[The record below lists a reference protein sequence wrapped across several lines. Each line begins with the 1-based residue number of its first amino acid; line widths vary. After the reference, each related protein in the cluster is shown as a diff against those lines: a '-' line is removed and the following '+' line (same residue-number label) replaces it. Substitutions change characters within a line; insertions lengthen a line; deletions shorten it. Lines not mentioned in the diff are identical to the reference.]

1 MTMNLRVLVIDDDD
15 VSRELLCSVLES
27 AGHTTLSLPTP
38 IGATQLIQEQNIQA
52 VVIDVMMPA
61 LTGDRLAQLLK
72 KNPRFRDLGIVLV
85 TGDSSQDLESL
96 ARKAG
101 AHCVVSKGAVRQQL
115 RRAVEGSV
123 GASVRPQSRQ
133 TGAPPNS
140 CQRMVEATQRLTKIV
155 RESGPVEQPRPSR
168 VKAAR

>member
-1 MTMNLRVLVIDDDD
+1 MTMHLRVLVIDDDD

-27 AGHTTLSLPTP
+27 AGHTTLQLPTP
-38 IGATQLIQEQNIQA
+38 IGATQLIQEQSIQA

-85 TGDSSQDLESL
+85 TGDSSQDLDNL

-101 AHCVVSKGAVRQQL
+101 AHCVVSKNVIRQQL

-123 GASVRPQSRQ
+123 STSVRPQQS
-133 TGAPPNS
+133 APPNS

-155 RESGPVEQPRPSR
+155 RETGPAEPAAQLRI
-168 VKAAR
+168 KAAR

>member
-15 VSRELLCSVLES
+15 VSRELLCSVLEA

-38 IGATQLIQEQNIQA
+38 IGATQLIQEQGIQA

-85 TGDSSQDLESL
+85 TGDTSQDLESL

-101 AHCVVSKGAVRQQL
+101 AHCVLGKGAIRQQL
-115 RRAVEGSV
+115 RRAVESSV
-123 GASVRPQSRQ
+123 GTSVRPQQSI
-133 TGAPPNS
+133 PPKS
-140 CQRMVEATQRLTKIV
+140 CQRMVEATQRLTKLA
-155 RESGPVEQPRPSR
+155 RQTSPVEPVARPSGI
-168 VKAAR
+168 KAAR

>member
-1 MTMNLRVLVIDDDD
+1 MTKNLRVLVIDDDD

-38 IGATQLIQEQNIQA
+38 IGATQLIQERGIQV

-85 TGDSSQDLESL
+85 TGDSSQDLGSL

-101 AHCVVSKGAVRQQL
+101 AHCVLGKGAIREQL
-115 RRAVEGSV
+115 RRAVEASV
-123 GASVRPQSRQ
+123 GTSVRPQQS
-133 TGAPPNS
+133 APPNS

-155 RESGPVEQPRPSR
+155 RERGSGESTAQLHI
-168 VKAAR
+168 KAAK

>member
-1 MTMNLRVLVIDDDD
+1 MTSNLRVLVIDDDD
-15 VSRELLCSVLES
+15 VSRELLCSVLEES
-27 AGHTTLSLPTP
+27 GHVTLRLPTP

-85 TGDSSQDLESL
+85 TGDSSVDLENL

-101 AHCVVSKGAVRQQL
+101 AHAVVSKGAVRRDL
-115 RRAVEGSV
+115 RRVVESSV
-123 GASVRPQSRQ
+123 GSGARPQTS
-133 TGAPPNS
+133 APPTS
-140 CQRMVEATQRLTKIV
+140 CQRMVEAVQHRTKIT
-155 RESGPVEQPRPSR
+155 REAAPLGTPSIAR
-168 VKAAR
+168 GSAKAGR